1 MDPLAGLR
9 MGACADTD
17 NPRQLIL
24 GIATHD
30 GSAVAV
36 GGQGRSLAA
45 VSSDGYAFHP
55 VISPGRGL
63 RGALLREDGLWVVG
77 EYGYIAR
84 STDRG
89 HSWRQLTSGTGGC
102 LFGVVAD
109 RDGRLWVAGDNG
121 YLASSTDGE
130 KFRRV
135 SGVDE
140 SIARISDSPLGV
152 LVPTDRPGRLYVCRD
167 RSVRR
172 LNLEAGADLMSATVT
187 PTGTILTVGVDG
199 LVFRSDDAG
208 ESFQRVP
215 VPADSLLT
223 SVRHLPDGR
232 VVIVGAAGLVLVS
245 ADDGRTFVRFEQ
257 FVSVAML
264 WCCEPFGSG
273 LLIGDGDGTV
283 SWLGA
288 DRPAAAGQSSV
299 TPTER
304 RDGVHVSPW
313 LRSALYPRRGGIPTE
328 IRPLPALD
336 EAWAALRRAFWAT
349 DRYTMV
355 IKGERSGIWNHATSD
370 HHHRREIGERI
381 LDPRPR
387 SGTAEEDIRL
397 VELVFERYN
406 TFVGAFRAE
415 IEERVADF
423 LVASVGLPGA
433 ARRML
438 AGIKSELPYVGAG
451 PFGRLRELLV
461 LAGDAEYAEAR
472 SAILDATAELAPT
485 SHTHRRAASVRWA
498 TTFLL
503 PLGPA
508 AGAEERRVHEDALR
522 HLGEFGNCDV
532 HASAIAAG
540 DLATLERFIKANRK
554 IGHQFFAPF
563 SGGRMY
569 LASVLEIA
577 GSAAGEVLARLKPG
591 EPWERDFYHNDLW
604 CRLLAH
610 VDDEHTLA
618 ALLRERRDG
627 HRWGTAGLLRAAGLD
642 PDRVRRFARENGD
655 DELLALVGADI
666 EPGPVRPPAADD
678 DAVLAGLGAPVD
690 YVPPPARRGR
700 PLRTTLAIEPVQSW
714 RDEEIEAAQR
724 VGAHDDAVTW
734 NGVSVA
740 RCDAEALEA
749 FVANRERWA
758 VPTGVADLALTPA
771 RVHDRL
777 LALGFAM
784 DYYVRYA
791 LVPVLYRGGLSH
803 LPLLHAALAE
813 PDSLEYGLQAAQPF
827 GDVSIVPAIVKA
839 FAGKKNKAPARSW
852 ILRHPR
858 HAAAGALTLWAADRA
873 DTGAARVL
881 RYLDARGH
889 RATILGFAA
898 DLDVD
903 AATLAMLDA
912 DPLTAPGAK
921 RPPVPAFAAAQALPP
936 LVPVPGTTA
945 PDADLLLVQL
955 AWSNADEVHP
965 GVLAAKAGYTPAS
978 RAAFAWA
985 LFEAWLA
992 AGAPPKASWCMQAV
1006 GLLGDDDCARRLTAL
1021 ARKWPGENA
1030 AARAQAALDAL
1041 LNIGTDTA
1049 LININLLAEKSR
1061 FPAFA
1066 AAARERIDAIAYS
1079 RGLTTDELAD
1089 RLVPTLGLDED
1100 GADVLDTGSHTY
1112 RIVFDANLLPV
1123 LRDANGALLPD
1134 LPRPGKNDDKQRM
1147 KAAKARLTALRK
1159 DARAS
1164 ATLHLS
1170 RIERAM
1176 CTGRAIGADVFLDRY
1191 ARHPWM
1197 RHLAERLVWGVAE
1210 LPVTFRVAE
1219 DGTLADID
1227 DKLYELP
1234 RDASVVVL
1242 HPLDLAA
1249 DAVPVWSQLFADYEI
1264 LQPFPQLARP
1274 VFRAADTG
1282 RAAGLDAVLARL
1294 RGHTVTYGQL
1304 RGLEARGWQKW
1315 HDSSVQMAKPLGGKL
1330 WAILETDP
1338 GWHATDTAESVE
1350 PQHIEGVTFH
1360 GGDAAELDPRTYSE
1374 LVYDL
1379 DRLV

>member
-1 MDPLAGLR
+1 
-9 MGACADTD
+9 
-17 NPRQLIL
+17 
-24 GIATHD
+24 
-30 GSAVAV
+30 
-36 GGQGRSLAA
+36 
-45 VSSDGYAFHP
+45 
-55 VISPGRGL
+55 
-63 RGALLREDGLWVVG
+63 
-77 EYGYIAR
+77 
-84 STDRG
+84 
-89 HSWRQLTSGTGGC
+89 
-102 LFGVVAD
+102 
-109 RDGRLWVAGDNG
+109 
-121 YLASSTDGE
+121 
-130 KFRRV
+130 
-135 SGVDE
+135 
-140 SIARISDSPLGV
+140 
-152 LVPTDRPGRLYVCRD
+152 
-167 RSVRR
+167 
-172 LNLEAGADLMSATVT
+172 
-187 PTGTILTVGVDG
+187 
-199 LVFRSDDAG
+199 
-208 ESFQRVP
+208 
-215 VPADSLLT
+215 
-223 SVRHLPDGR
+223 
-232 VVIVGAAGLVLVS
+232 
-245 ADDGRTFVRFEQ
+245 
-257 FVSVAML
+257 
-264 WCCEPFGSG
+264 
-273 LLIGDGDGTV
+273 
-283 SWLGA
+283 
-288 DRPAAAGQSSV
+288 
-299 TPTER
+299 
-304 RDGVHVSPW
+304 
-313 LRSALYPRRGGIPTE
+313 
-328 IRPLPALD
+328 
-336 EAWAALRRAFWAT
+336 
-349 DRYTMV
+349 
-355 IKGERSGIWNHATSD
+355 
-370 HHHRREIGERI
+370 
-381 LDPRPR
+381 
-387 SGTAEEDIRL
+387 
-397 VELVFERYN
+397 
-406 TFVGAFRAE
+406 
-415 IEERVADF
+415 
-423 LVASVGLPGA
+423 
-433 ARRML
+433 
-438 AGIKSELPYVGAG
+438 
-451 PFGRLRELLV
+451 
-461 LAGDAEYAEAR
+461 
-472 SAILDATAELAPT
+472 
-485 SHTHRRAASVRWA
+485 
-498 TTFLL
+498 
-503 PLGPA
+503 
-508 AGAEERRVHEDALR
+508 
-522 HLGEFGNCDV
+522 
-532 HASAIAAG
+532 
-540 DLATLERFIKANRK
+540 
-554 IGHQFFAPF
+554 
-563 SGGRMY
+563 MY

-577 GSAAGEVLARLKPG
+577 GSAAGEVLSGLKPG
-591 EPWERDFYHNDLW
+591 EPWQTDFYHNELW

-610 VDDEHTLA
+610 IDDEHALA

-627 HRWGTAGLLRAAGLD
+627 HRWGTAGLLRAATLD

-655 DELLALVGADI
+655 DELLALVSRDI
-666 EPGPVRPPAADD
+666 EPDPVRPPADD
-678 DAVLAGLGAPVD
+678 DAVLAGIGAPVD
-690 YVPPPARRGR
+690 YVPPPARRGP
-700 PLRTTLAIEPVQSW
+700 PLHTTLAIEPVQSW

-724 VGAHDDAVTW
+724 VGAHDDAATW

-758 VPTGVADLALTPA
+758 VPTGVADLALTPG

-777 LALGFAM
+777 LALGFTM

-803 LPLLHAALAE
+803 LPLLHATLAD
-813 PDSLEYGLQAAQPF
+813 PDTLEYGLRAAQPF

-839 FAGKKNKAPARSW
+839 FAGKKHKAPARTW
-852 ILRHPR
+852 LLRHPR

-903 AATLAMLDA
+903 AATRAMLDA
-912 DPLTAPGAK
+912 DPLTAPGVK
-921 RPPVPAFAAAQALPP
+921 RPPVPAFAATNALPP
-936 LVPVPGTTA
+936 LVPVPGTAA

-1100 GADVLDTGSHTY
+1100 GADVLDTGSHVY

-1123 LRDANGALLPD
+1123 LRDGNGALLPD

-1164 ATLHLS
+1164 AALHLS
-1170 RIERAM
+1170 RVERAM
-1176 CTGRAIGADVFLDRY
+1176 CTGRAIDADVFLDRY

-1197 RHLAERLVWGVAE
+1197 RHLAERLVWGVSE
-1210 LPVTFRVAE
+1210 SPVTSPVTFRVAE

-1234 RDASVVVL
+1234 PDASVVVR

-1249 DAVPVWSQLFADYEI
+1249 DAVPVWSQVFADYEI

-1274 VFRAADTG
+1274 VFRAP
-1282 RAAGLDAVLARL
+1282 AGLDAVISRL

-1330 WAILETDP
+1330 WAVLDTDP
-1338 GWHATDTAESVE
+1338 GWHASDTAESVE
-1350 PQHIEGVTFH
+1350 PQRIEDVVFH
-1360 GGDAAELDPRTYSE
+1360 GGDAAELDPRAYSE
-1374 LVYDL
+1374 LAYDL